1 MANIAVSS
9 VQNYLPVQA
18 YFNLDGTFNTFIGQ
32 GQPFQITAT
41 EAIGINNTTVNTTVY
56 PTFTSV
62 TSGVVTALSI
72 TSSALSFNPSTGILS
87 STGFSGALA
96 GTASSAANLT
106 NGSAGQIPFQTST
119 NNTAFTTTGTIG
131 QVLTSNG
138 TGTPYWSNASSG
150 LTISSTTGATTY
162 YPTFATGVGIV
173 TTEFVNTSALT
184 FTSGILSG
192 TFSGNISGGTG
203 TFSTVTATNSITSA
217 STTGAYSYG
226 TLSYNDTNIF
236 ASYTTSV
243 NSYAQVL
250 LQNTNS
256 GSSASIDYVVS
267 NDLGTASTYYG
278 NFGMNSSGFVGTGS
292 LGAANYVYLY
302 SQSTD
307 IVIGTASNN
316 LIHFAVNSSA
326 TDSMTIDSNGANI
339 PFGTS
344 LSNIPKVALALS
356 MIA

>member
-138 TGTPYWSNASSG
+138 TGTPYWSNAASG

-162 YPTFATGVGIV
+162 YPTFATGIGIV

-184 FTSGILSG
+184 FTSGVLSG
-192 TFSGNISGGTG
+192 TFSGGISGGSGAFT
-203 TFSTVTATNSITSA
+203 SLSATNAITFNTTVNNQSFLTTGSATITITS
-217 STTGAYSYG
+217 GG
-226 TLSYNDTNIF
+226 
-236 ASYTTSV
+236 V
-243 NSYAQVL
+243 
-250 LQNTNS
+250 
-256 GSSASIDYVVS
+256 GSI
-267 NDLGTASTYYG
+267 N
-278 NFGMNSSGFVGTGS
+278 N
-292 LGAANYVYLY
+292 
-302 SQSTD
+302 
-307 IVIGTASNN
+307 IVIGGTTPQSGNFTTLN
-316 LIHFAVNSSA
+316 ESFGPSSLQ
-326 TDSMTIDSNGANI
+326 TDVSKI
-339 PFGTS
+339 
-344 LSNIPKVALALS
+344 ALALS